1 MGSSSDFFNLTWN
14 EFQTTVATSFHD
26 LRSNEEFLDVTLAI
40 DQDHQCQ
47 AHKVILSASSPYFR
61 SVLRRNQ
68 TAPNPVLIMPAN
80 VRYNDLRA
88 LLDFVYQG
96 EVKIPTNEL
105 EEFLA
110 LAKLLKIKGL
120 TEKTEKVVEEEKG
133 EDNINHLVQMENL
146 RTNPM
151 LVISVTNHSRPNNM
165 SKIILKEY
173 INLIWMKKWLP
184 KKIILKV
191 CSWMILE

>member
-1 MGSSSDFFNLTWN
+1 MKMMSMNWMKK
-14 EFQTTVATSFHD
+14 E
-26 LRSNEEFLDVTLAI
+26 
-40 DQDHQCQ
+40 
-47 AHKVILSASSPYFR
+47 
-61 SVLRRNQ
+61 
-68 TAPNPVLIMPAN
+68 MPCMESM
-80 VRYNDLRA
+80 RITK
-88 LLDFVYQG
+88 
-96 EVKIPTNEL
+96 EVKIIIWPLKLIKALDNQVDQISNLHNSSKSNQVQFSVDYYALCVVSSFQGLMPLQPICMPLMVL
-105 EEFLA
+105 EGEVNQQV
-110 LAKLLKIKGL
+110 
-120 TEKTEKVVEEEKG
+120 EKVEEKVEKVVEEEKG